1 MSLDIVPRRGSVERM
16 TNSSDKKVQILYFAS
31 LREQRGL
38 DQESVETLATTVA
51 ELYEQLQD
59 LHGFTFQMSGLQVAV
74 NDQFS
79 RWDTVLQNNDTVA
92 FLTPVA
98 GG

>member
-1 MSLDIVPRRGSVERM
+1 M

-38 DQESVETLATTVA
+38 DQESVQTPATTVA

-59 LHGFTFQMSGLQVAV
+59 LHGFTFQISGLQVAV

-79 RWDTVLQNNDTVA
+79 QWDTVLKDNDTVA